1 MPAIPAACTIAS
13 FNNNDIC
20 RTVERVPFLL
30 PVALAAAC
38 LLASCAHQSHEPK
51 PLDAEAIVQDF
62 SSRTAQS
69 AGLQEIAIWDLAT
82 LTQAALKLHPDMQV
96 ARARWLEVKAGEQRA
111 GQKANPEIS
120 FGGDH
125 HSQAEGVS
133 PWSFKLGIGIPI
145 VTSGKREARMAQ
157 SAALSEA
164 ARLDIAQTAWQVY
177 SRLRSRLLDIHAVQS
192 AMQGLWQEMQT
203 RAEIVAML
211 EKRLDVGYAGNLDVA
226 DARLQLRRVEI
237 AYENEKA
244 RLAEG
249 RAALAAAV
257 GLPESA
263 IMPERLLL
271 AGFGEIPT
279 VLPTPEL
286 QRAALQNRLDIR
298 RGLAEYAAAEA
309 EVRLEIARQT
319 PDITLGP
326 TYEWD
331 QGDNRWGLGL
341 SLVLALFHNNDAGIA
356 AANARRETQ
365 AARFYQLQAQVIG
378 WQEQAQQGLQAAL
391 EKLENIRKQLKE
403 HQSRFAQQQKLFE
416 AGQTDRLDL
425 TLSKLEL
432 HGLEAAVAAALVSVH
447 KSHGLLEDA
456 VQQPLD
462 GSPDFSA
469 GALPGTEDE

>member
-1 MPAIPAACTIAS
+1 M
-13 FNNNDIC
+13 
-20 RTVERVPFLL
+20 ERAPFLL
-30 PVALAAAC
+30 PAALAVAC
-38 LLASCAHQSHEPK
+38 LLASCAHQSYEPR
-51 PLDAEAIVQDF
+51 PLDAEANAQDF

-69 AGLQEIAIWDLAT
+69 AGLQDVASWDLAT

-96 ARARWLEVKAGEQRA
+96 ARARWLEAQAGQQRA
-111 GQKANPEIS
+111 GQKSNPEIS
-120 FGGDH
+120 LGGDH
-125 HSQAEGVS
+125 HSKAEGVS

-157 SAALSEA
+157 AAALTEA
-164 ARLDIAQTAWQVY
+164 ARLDIAQTAWQVR
-177 SRLRSRLLDIHAVQS
+177 SHLRSRMLEIHAVQT
-192 AMQGLWQEMQT
+192 AMRGLQQEIQT
-203 RAEIVAML
+203 RSQIVAML
-211 EKRLDVGYAGNLDVA
+211 EKRLEVGYVSNPDVA

-249 RAALAAAV
+249 RAALAAAI

-263 IMPERLLL
+263 IQLERLSLL
-271 AGFGEIPT
+271 GFSDAPT
-279 VLPTPEL
+279 AWPAPEV

-309 EVRLEIARQT
+309 DVRLEIARQT

-356 AANARRETQ
+356 EANARRETQ

-378 WQEQAQQGLQAAL
+378 QQEQAQQGLQAAMS
-391 EKLENIRKQLKE
+391 KLENARNQLKN

-416 AGQTDRLDL
+416 SGQIDRLEL
-425 TLSKLEL
+425 ALARQEL
-432 HGLEAAVAAALVSVH
+432 HSLEAAVSAALVSTQQ
-447 KSHGLLEDA
+447 SLGLLEDA

-469 GALPGTEDE
+469 GVLPGTEDE